1 MKSVKNKLF
10 YLWHRVVLK
19 SGNVVELED
28 AATCSEIP
36 LSCPEFVG
44 QRLL

>member
-10 YLWHRVVLK
+10 YLWHRLVLK
-19 SGNVVELED
+19 SGNVVEVED

-36 LSCPEFVG
+36 LFFPYFAG
-44 QRLL
+44 PRLL